1 MSNPDGRGGFGD
13 HPEHRA
19 DGRWSPETSDRYWMG
34 RFGRMTLSE
43 LAQWQTKSDD
53 EITVAQKRALE
64 RTIESLRD
72 AAKSREAIPAHDLIL
87 DRTEGKPRIA
97 IDNNIGAQ
105 GDTSL
110 ELIIKS
116 DDDKD
121 NDNDNT
127 E

>member
-1 MSNPDGRGGFGD
+1 MSNPTGRGGFRD

-19 DGRWSPETSDRYWMG
+19 DGRWSAETSDRFWMG
-34 RFGRMTLSE
+34 KFSRMTI
-43 LAQWQTKSDD
+43 AQLNEWKAKRDD

-64 RTIESLRD
+64 RTLESLRD
-72 AAKSREAIPAHDLIL
+72 AAKNKEAIPAHDLIL

-121 NDNDNT
+121 DNIT
-127 E
+127 K

>member
-1 MSNPDGRGGFGD
+1 MSNPKGIGGFGD

-34 RFGRMTLSE
+34 RFGRMTIAE
-43 LAQWQTKSDD
+43 LNMWQVKRDD

-64 RTIESLRD
+64 RTLESLRD
-72 AAKSREAIPAHDLIL
+72 AAKSKEAIPAHDLIL

-105 GDTSL
+105 GDTAL

-121 NDNDNT
+121 DDNT